1 MHFFTKR
8 KRAKLKSA
16 VAKLKSV
23 GAAPTKKLRR
33 ELLPGHE
40 PNSEREDA
48 DGDDD
53 DYYEHADGETG
64 DTDEDEEYVE
74 DADDGDDDDY
84 YEHADGDTGD
94 TDEDE
99 EYVED
104 ADDGDDDDYYEHAD
118 GDTDEDEENVVVVDA
133 EDDEVDVPAASS
145 PLLLHHV
152 ASSSSSISAIN
163 PAITPELVNEL
174 MVPFLASNW
183 NKHWT
188 GKVGGSKSPAECD
201 ALLRIVVKFIY
212 RCYCA
217 AQQDGPG
224 QAPPETGLDM
234 LTFLLRIISSRT
246 QRLTLQCVCDGWT
259 LAAGTLKSYLYSLLD
274 ATRWLEKQPV
284 ALAYRRF
291 GPGLLEFQNMIHSN
305 LNGLKKTLARE
316 ELAKDKT
323 VETMIYQRR
332 LPVGGLAE
340 LQNVL
345 LKDLEYY
352 QSIQSCPAVDPISY
366 AWMLQ
371 TLSASFYVTAPNGRQ
386 GGIQTLQLSHLQDL
400 EEMGVACSSKFKTQ
414 SSHHFQPVLLS
425 PQCKVFLMAYLRYF
439 RPSVLPSHH
448 TPDRDDALFL
458 NFDGRPTRAIGRLV
472 TAYYRR
478 KLGITLTTTTI
489 RSMLETAAAGAL
501 REGVITTGMRNAV
514 AAVNGH
520 SLSMANST
528 YVRNNKRDDAAFAMK
543 AFNLLKENTLPVA
556 GLVVGATG
564 DDGNALPLRAFPLQ
578 EQWGLSHPDYGSC
591 GKARWTEAEKD
602 YVSETANA
610 LLEENAAMY
619 RPRLMAG
626 VLARIRADKS
636 VHALFHVRHTLDAGR
651 LRCAWRKRSPPAV
664 LSSADGLEN

>member
-64 DTDEDEEYVE
+64 DTDEDEE
-74 DADDGDDDDY
+74 
-84 YEHADGDTGD
+84 
-94 TDEDE
+94 
-99 EYVED
+99 
-104 ADDGDDDDYYEHAD
+104 
-118 GDTDEDEENVVVVDA
+118 NVVVVDA

-183 NKHWT
+183 NKHWS